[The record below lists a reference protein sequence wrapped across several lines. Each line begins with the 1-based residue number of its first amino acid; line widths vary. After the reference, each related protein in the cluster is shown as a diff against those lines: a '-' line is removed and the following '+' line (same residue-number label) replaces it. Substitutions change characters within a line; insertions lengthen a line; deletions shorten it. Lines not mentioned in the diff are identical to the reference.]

1 MFGRPVSGVQRY
13 LIRFADGRTAT
24 VLDMNGDPPA
34 DFIAWLSA
42 YFRPGFVLEA
52 VHVP

>member
-1 MFGRPVSGVQRY
+1 MSGVQRY
-13 LIRFADGRTAT
+13 LVSFVDGRTAT

-34 DFIAWLSA
+34 DVVAWLIT